1 MFFLVSES
9 IILSITLYLW
19 FLAIISL
26 FSFRRNT
33 SDSEDSEE
41 LKKFLIIIPAHNE
54 SLVIEKA
61 IRSINQVKYSKD
73 LYDFVVIADNCQDD
87 TIDRVL
93 KDERAICLIR
103 EDNKNMG
110 KGYALRWA
118 FQEIKKWKRSYDAFV
133 IMDADSQIDPDFLA
147 VMNRKL
153 SEGNKVLQGMVQVI
167 NPERSPVASLIF
179 LGWSLNQRLRHMGTS
194 RLGYFGFLLGNGI
207 CIRTEIIDR
216 HGWNA
221 TSILEDVEYGVM
233 MRLAGLKIG
242 FIPDAKIYAQNP
254 SSFRYAESQRIRW
267 DQGRF
272 LIMKKYVPELLKGSI
287 IRRDFS
293 LLFSALELLIPPYT
307 LLVSFISILFF
318 IYLLTSYRGADLNLF
333 LWISIFSVLSCYSI
347 TGLIVSKANLKVWMS
362 ILYVPVFMIWRMLI
376 NIKGCFHRGSLKWI
390 RTERE
395 NLQ

>member
-1 MFFLVSES
+1 MGRES
-9 IILSITLYLW
+9 
-19 FLAIISL
+19 
-26 FSFRRNT
+26 
-33 SDSEDSEE
+33 
-41 LKKFLIIIPAHNE
+41 PA
-54 SLVIEKA
+54 
-61 IRSINQVKYSKD
+61 R
-73 LYDFVVIADNCQDD
+73 
-87 TIDRVL
+87 
-93 KDERAICLIR
+93 
-103 EDNKNMG
+103 
-110 KGYALRWA
+110 
-118 FQEIKKWKRSYDAFV
+118 
-133 IMDADSQIDPDFLA
+133 
-147 VMNRKL
+147 
-153 SEGNKVLQGMVQVI
+153 
-167 NPERSPVASLIF
+167 
-179 LGWSLNQRLRHMGTS
+179 
-194 RLGYFGFLLGNGI
+194 
-207 CIRTEIIDR
+207 
-216 HGWNA
+216 
-221 TSILEDVEYGVM
+221 
-233 MRLAGLKIG
+233 
-242 FIPDAKIYAQNP
+242 KIYAQNP